1 MLSQR
6 VHTKVTYTIDN
17 YSSNNIGVGLSTQ
30 VGKLNFY
37 GMVDNI
43 LQFTNMAVANSISA
57 QLGFNLIF

>member
-17 YSSNNIGVGLSTQ
+17 YSSNNIGVGLSAQ

-43 LQFTNMAVANSISA
+43 LQFTNIAAANSISA